1 MQRYEIKIVL
11 CNTILNIFAVHFNK
25 NMNFIIYISIYE
37 FLRIYYLHLPQIIKT
52 FIKFTQ

>member
-1 MQRYEIKIVL
+1 MQLFLKLYII
-11 CNTILNIFAVHFNK
+11 TILNIFAVHFNK

-37 FLRIYYLHLPQIIKT
+37 FLRLYYLHLPQIIKT